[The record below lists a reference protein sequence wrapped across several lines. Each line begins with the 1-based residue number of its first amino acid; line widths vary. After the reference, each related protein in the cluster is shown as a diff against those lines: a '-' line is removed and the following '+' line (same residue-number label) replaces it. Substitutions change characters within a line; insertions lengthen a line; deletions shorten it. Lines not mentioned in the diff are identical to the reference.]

1 MKQIFG
7 MEKWLLF
14 ALLSMLFAG
23 LTSVLAKI
31 GLKEIDANTALVLR
45 TAVVMLFVIMNFL
58 IFNQLKGV
66 SELSSKHVFFLVLS
80 GATTSLSWI
89 FYYKALKIGNVSNV
103 AVIDKGSIVTAII
116 LSYLVLKEPLTPKLL
131 IGGGLVL
138 CGLLV
143 MVIME

>member
-1 MKQIFG
+1 
-7 MEKWLLF
+7 
-14 ALLSMLFAG
+14 
-23 LTSVLAKI
+23 
-31 GLKEIDANTALVLR
+31 
-45 TAVVMLFVIMNFL
+45 
-58 IFNQLKGV
+58 
-66 SELSSKHVFFLVLS
+66 
-80 GATTSLSWI
+80 
-89 FYYKALKIGNVSNV
+89 V